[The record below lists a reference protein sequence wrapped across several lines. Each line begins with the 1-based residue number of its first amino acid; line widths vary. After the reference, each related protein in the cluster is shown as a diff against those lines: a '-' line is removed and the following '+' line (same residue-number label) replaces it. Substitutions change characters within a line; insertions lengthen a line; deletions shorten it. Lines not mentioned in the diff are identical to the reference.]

1 MNFSG
6 FDEVLYAVT
15 PRIRDKLKVLPESV
29 KRCVE
34 EIRLRAGLPLAL
46 TVSGK
51 TMFVRN
57 SGNPTEILSRDLIT
71 VKREELQESFSL
83 LCHRSVYAH
92 ADEIA
97 QGYIMMD
104 NGHRA
109 GICGTVTGVGMRDI
123 TSVNIRIARRITGC
137 AERIADA
144 FDGGGVLIAG
154 PPGSGKTT
162 MLRDLVR
169 SLSYGLARC
178 MRVTVIDS
186 RGELSCGMESDLGP
200 DTDVLFCTDK
210 ARGAQMALRTMF
222 PNIIAFDEIGTAAEL
237 ESVSECFNAGVS
249 IITTAHIGKRTDL
262 LRRSVTSGLLRSG
275 AISITAILPKTA
287 GEEYEIVQTDKLLS
301 EQNA

>member
-1 MNFSG
+1 MKFSG

-83 LCHRSVYAH
+83 LCHRSVYGH

-154 PPGSGKTT
+154 PPGSG
-162 MLRDLVR
+162 
-169 SLSYGLARC
+169 
-178 MRVTVIDS
+178 
-186 RGELSCGMESDLGP
+186 
-200 DTDVLFCTDK
+200 
-210 ARGAQMALRTMF
+210 
-222 PNIIAFDEIGTAAEL
+222 
-237 ESVSECFNAGVS
+237 
-249 IITTAHIGKRTDL
+249 
-262 LRRSVTSGLLRSG
+262 
-275 AISITAILPKTA
+275 
-287 GEEYEIVQTDKLLS
+287 
-301 EQNA
+301 